1 MRTGLYT
8 GKTNEELVN
17 LYKNGEAGAFEELM
31 KNTEKLRFSLAQNYL
46 NIPGSELEDLVSEG
60 AIEMLTAI
68 KNFDAEK
75 YATTFSTFLYSAISR
90 RYNTLFKKATSAKR
104 SPNGFVESWYVTKI
118 LGWKEKRKTVRVI
131 IGSNINVLC
140 TIEAFQYGEQ
150 DGTGDVYFTLQLK
163 EYRAVSVK
171 QLTDAEKKKLTTP
184 KKKPP
189 KKQQPTKRP
198 ANKPP
203 SPRTYT
209 VKRGDCLWNI
219 AKKFYGNGAQY
230 TKIYNANRGKIKNPN
245 LIYPG
250 QVLTIP

>member
-1 MRTGLYT
+1 M
-8 GKTNEELVN
+8 
-17 LYKNGEAGAFEELM
+17 
-31 KNTEKLRFSLAQNYL
+31 
-46 NIPGSELEDLVSEG
+46 
-60 AIEMLTAI
+60 
-68 KNFDAEK
+68 
-75 YATTFSTFLYSAISR
+75 
-90 RYNTLFKKATSAKR
+90 
-104 SPNGFVESWYVTKI
+104 
-118 LGWKEKRKTVRVI
+118 
-131 IGSNINVLC
+131 
-140 TIEAFQYGEQ
+140 
-150 DGTGDVYFTLQLK
+150 
-163 EYRAVSVK
+163 K